1 MTQIYKVVYCGDLFS
16 VKSEK
21 SESGQLNKRIIVLQ
35 QLGGKYENRY
45 CVSVLG
51 NLAQC
56 QWHENDLVAAAL
68 RFNTHEVNGQHFQ
81 DITAMEIITL
91 KNL

>member
-1 MTQIYKVVYCGDLFS
+1 MTKIFKVVFCGELFT

-21 SESGQLNKRIIVLQ
+21 SENGLLNKRIIVLQ
-35 QLGGKYENRY
+35 ELGGKYENRY

-56 QWHENDLVAAAL
+56 QWYENDLVAAAL
-68 RFNTHEVNGQHFQ
+68 RFNTHEVGGTHYQ
-81 DITAMEIITL
+81 DITVLDIVKL
-91 KNL
+91 SKV